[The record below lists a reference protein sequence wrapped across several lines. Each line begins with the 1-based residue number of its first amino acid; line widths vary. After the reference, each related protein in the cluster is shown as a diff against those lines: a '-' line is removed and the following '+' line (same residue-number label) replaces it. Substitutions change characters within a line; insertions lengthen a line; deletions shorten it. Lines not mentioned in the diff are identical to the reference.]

1 VSTQGLTYPHDF
13 DPSQIVHRLL
23 RRVIPKSGVVA
34 KLLISLTSF
43 GCRESGQD
51 VGKQDAASVWGL
63 PGWLLHKVTHNSG
76 GKSQKRRG
84 IMNLERVFEARRQA
98 PAAPSPLRR

>member
-23 RRVIPKSGVVA
+23 RRVISKFGAAA
-34 KLLISLTSF
+34 KLLISLGSF
-43 GCRESGQD
+43 ACRESGQD

-63 PGWLLHKVTHNSG
+63 RGRLLHKVTHNSG
-76 GKSQKRRG
+76 GKSQKRR
-84 IMNLERVFEARRQA
+84 
-98 PAAPSPLRR
+98 